1 MSTNAW
7 WPWGWLGPNFARG
20 IHPPSSKETTA
31 ESPIRFLAT
40 PSRVTLPLHQHAGSA
55 ADLVVKP
62 RDKVAWG
69 DLVAKPHDERIS
81 SGVHSPVAGAVRPLT
96 AVTLPNGKHAAAIP
110 VETEDGTPSG
120 EAIWEALFGGTWPD
134 TISSDL
140 TSDDILKSITAA
152 GIVGLGG
159 AAFPT
164 QAKLHSAADK
174 SVHTLLLNGCECEP
188 CLTADD
194 RLMREAS
201 RAIVTGARLA
211 MIACG
216 AREMVIAIEDN
227 KPQAIT
233 AMKVAA
239 AGVAAVRIV
248 VCPTKY
254 PMGGERQLIPAVFG
268 KSVPTGGYPHDIGI
282 VVLNVSTAAAI
293 AAAVLRGRPLTH
305 RVMTV
310 TGGGIRTPGN
320 LLVPL
325 GTSLQN
331 IVDACGG
338 LTDSARRVI
347 AGGPM
352 MGFTVT
358 DLSIPVTKGTGGLTV
373 FTQAELDAE
382 AATACIRCGRCIDV
396 CPLGLMPTTIAHA
409 IRHDQL
415 ELARR
420 FDLEACCECGCCAY
434 ECPARIP
441 LVQYLRIGKQAVHDQ
456 QRVPQPV
463 GSGRGMHHE

>member
-1 MSTNAW
+1 
-7 WPWGWLGPNFARG
+7 
-20 IHPPSSKETTA
+20 
-31 ESPIRFLAT
+31 
-40 PSRVTLPLHQHAGSA
+40 
-55 ADLVVKP
+55 
-62 RDKVAWG
+62 
-69 DLVAKPHDERIS
+69 
-81 SGVHSPVAGAVRPLT
+81 
-96 AVTLPNGKHAAAIP
+96 
-110 VETEDGTPSG
+110 
-120 EAIWEALFGGTWPD
+120 
-134 TISSDL
+134 
-140 TSDDILKSITAA
+140 
-152 GIVGLGG
+152 
-159 AAFPT
+159 
-164 QAKLHSAADK
+164 
-174 SVHTLLLNGCECEP
+174 
-188 CLTADD
+188 
-194 RLMREAS
+194 MREAAW
-201 RAIVTGARLA
+201 AIGSGARLA

-239 AGVAAVRIV
+239 AGLAAVRIV

-268 KSVPTGGYPHDIGI
+268 RSVPTGGYPHDIGI

-352 MGFTVT
+352 
-358 DLSIPVTKGTGGLTV
+358 
-373 FTQAELDAE
+373 
-382 AATACIRCGRCIDV
+382 
-396 CPLGLMPTTIAHA
+396 
-409 IRHDQL
+409 
-415 ELARR
+415 
-420 FDLEACCECGCCAY
+420 
-434 ECPARIP
+434 
-441 LVQYLRIGKQAVHDQ
+441 KQATNSV
-456 QRVPQPV
+456 
-463 GSGRGMHHE
+463 RGVEK